1 MKDLSLYI
9 HIPFC
14 MSKCYYC
21 DFTSFPNNKEKIQ
34 GYIDSLIKE
43 LELYKERIKD
53 YNINTIFIG
62 GGTPSCIDANYI
74 YRILEYINCNFNI
87 SKTCEISIETNPGT
101 LNKEKVK
108 IYKESGINRVSMGV
122 QSLNEDLLK
131 VIGRIHNGDDFY
143 KSLEL
148 LRKANFNN
156 INVDLMFGLPGQT
169 LDMVL
174 DSLKKVVELNIEHI
188 SYYSL
193 ILEENTKLYNMYNQG
208 KINLPNEDVERDMY
222 HKTREYLIN
231 RGYEHYEI
239 SNYALSNYEC
249 KHNLTYWNV
258 MPYLGVGLGSHSNI
272 EGKRFW
278 NTIHIDKYIEKLKE
292 NIIPIEDEEIIDI
305 NTEIEEFCILGLR
318 KIQGIDKK
326 QFKLRFNNEIETIY
340 KDIINKHVNNGLVI
354 NSEDFISLTN
364 RGLDLANLVEMD
376 FLR

>member
-74 YRILEYINCNFNI
+74 YKILEYINCNFNV

-122 QSLNEDLLK
+122 QSLKEDLLK
-131 VIGRIHNGDDFY
+131 VIGRIHNADDFY

-188 SYYSL
+188 SYYGL

>member
-74 YRILEYINCNFNI
+74 YKILEYINCNFNV

-122 QSLNEDLLK
+122 QSLKEDLLK
-131 VIGRIHNGDDFY
+131 VIGRIHNADDFY

-148 LRKANFNN
+148 LRKVDLHNV
-156 INVDLMFGLPGQT
+156 NVDLMFGLPGQT

-188 SYYSL
+188 SYYGL

>member
-74 YRILEYINCNFNI
+74 YKILEYINCNFNV

-131 VIGRIHNGDDFY
+131 VIGRIHNADDFY

-188 SYYSL
+188 SYYGL

>member
-74 YRILEYINCNFNI
+74 YKILEYINCNFNV

-122 QSLNEDLLK
+122 QSLKEDLLK
-131 VIGRIHNGDDFY
+131 VIGRIHNADDFY

-148 LRKANFNN
+148 LRKADLNN
-156 INVDLMFGLPGQT
+156 VNVDLMFGLPGQT

-193 ILEENTKLYNMYNQG
+193 ILEENTKLYNMYNQE
-208 KINLPNEDVERDMY
+208 KITLPNEDVERDMY

-305 NTEIEEFCILGLR
+305 NTEIEEFCILGFR